1 MKRAGEPEIEDEE
14 IKKPKVED
22 VAMATTQES
31 VTVTVPAGQNI
42 ITQMMDIA
50 EPLTTLKKL
59 LEVRLQCSLDEHEVF
74 LQNTAQL
81 DHTKSLLEQGVSAEG
96 AVQFSCQIIS
106 SQGVKPRV
114 NIVDIV
120 KPIVEPIEVT
130 VDTTPQQ
137 VETTQTVEAE
147 TITDKAVPLS
157 EESDH
162 VTRWIV
168 CNNYRLEQEKLG
180 IPIDPTEWTT
190 EHTIHWLNWA
200 SKEFSTGLTDDA
212 ETLKLPGK
220 QLCEMPREEFVKKL
234 PRPGG
239 DIFWTH
245 LELLRKSTQTA
256 SVSVDGGVGAEEAV
270 GATTSVDTMTEVVA
284 SKLIAPAV
292 KTIVLQPPNAKVNRS
307 PSITGQERTSPGNR
321 TGNNGQIQ
329 LWQFLLELLT
339 DKDSRDCISWV
350 GDNGEF
356 KLNNPELVA
365 QKWGARKNK
374 PTMNYE
380 KLSRALRYYYDGDMI
395 AKVHGKRFVYKFVC
409 DLRSLMGYNA
419 AELNKLVTECAQK
432 QQQEAVLNRIK
443 SGK

>member
-1 MKRAGEPEIEDEE
+1 
-14 IKKPKVED
+14 
-22 VAMATTQES
+22 
-31 VTVTVPAGQNI
+31 
-42 ITQMMDIA
+42 
-50 EPLTTLKKL
+50 
-59 LEVRLQCSLDEHEVF
+59 
-74 LQNTAQL
+74 
-81 DHTKSLLEQGVSAEG
+81 VSAEG

-137 VETTQTVEAE
+137 ETTQAVEAE

-180 IPIDPTEWTT
+180 IPIDPTEWTAD
-190 EHTIHWLNWA
+190 HTIHWLNWA
-200 SKEFSTGLTDDA
+200 SKEFSTQLTDDS
-212 ETLKLPGK
+212 ETLKLAGK
-220 QLCEMPREEFVKKL
+220 DLCEMPREDFVKKL

-245 LELLRKSTQTA
+245 LELLRKSAQTSTVA
-256 SVSVDGGVGAEEAV
+256 VDGGVGAEEAV
-270 GATTSVDTMTEVVA
+270 AATSSVETITEA
-284 SKLIAPAV
+284 SKLIAAPPV
-292 KTIVLQPPNAKVNRS
+292 KTIVIQPNSKVARS

-339 DKDSRDCISWV
+339 DKDARDCISWV

-365 QKWGARKNK
+365 QKWGQRKNK

-443 SGK
+443 ATK